1 MVAKLLGL
9 PTKRRVSWANSDL
22 FTPDG
27 VRIEVKA
34 SSYWQSWKLI
44 DEFGEPYAEPLRE
57 CGAEGSI
64 GFAGLRA
71 RDARTV
77 SRTTDPIDYKSDLYV
92 FAFQHERDP
101 ERWNALDLT
110 QWEFYVFPVDQL
122 RQFATRRVRLVTL
135 RECQGRS
142 FKAAEFIEVT
152 QKMIAD
158 IVRTRPISTSTTASA
173 VSADSP

>member
-1 MVAKLLGL
+1 
-9 PTKRRVSWANSDL
+9 
-22 FTPDG
+22 
-27 VRIEVKA
+27 
-34 SSYWQSWKLI
+34 
-44 DEFGEPYAEPLRE
+44 
-57 CGAEGSI
+57 
-64 GFAGLRA
+64 
-71 RDARTV
+71 V